1 MSGMR
6 VLLVEDEGVAAQAAV
21 TELVGAMGCEVTVVP
36 DPVEALVRLRRE
48 HFDVA
53 VVDMLYQAHSV
64 EFEQRRR
71 RGGVRLTDQ
80 RLHLSGLAVL
90 RAADEAAPPVR
101 TVLWTNGEPNRRLH
115 MVFAHEQLGCR
126 VMCPKDA
133 VGKLPA
139 AVRAAVEGREHVDPL
154 LRMYFP
160 PASSPSLADTF
171 FTSATRLAV
180 WRAMALGVHEHA
192 AIAKVVGVTAGTVRR
207 GMDALRARLVA
218 FDPGCTLDGPP
229 SAEVVRY
236 AGQNWQFFLDDTV
249 REFHR

>member
-1 MSGMR
+1 MR
-6 VLLVEDEGVAAQAAV
+6 ILLVEDEGVAAQMAV
-21 TELVGAMGCEVTVVP
+21 TELTEAVPCELTVVS

-64 EFEQRRR
+64 EFERRRR
-71 RGGVRLTDQ
+71 RGQVRLTDQ
-80 RLHLSGLAVL
+80 RLHLSGLSVL
-90 RAADEAAPPVR
+90 RAAHHASPAVG

-115 MVFAHEQLGCR
+115 MMFAHEQLGCR

-133 VGKLPA
+133 VGKLPS
-139 AVRAAVEGREHVDPL
+139 AVRAVVEHREHIDPV

-171 FTSATRLAV
+171 FTSSTRLAV

-192 AIAKVVGVTAGTVRR
+192 AIGKIVGVTAGTVRR
-207 GMDALRARLVA
+207 GMDGIRARLVA

-229 SAEVVRY
+229 SAEVIRY